1 MVNSSTP
8 FIFST
13 IGKYLFF
20 SFVGKSL
27 YEVSMVDWNIWTN
40 KIKKPLIKGLFK
52 EYLSV
57 GTEVYPSQP
66 HVRFERIIYKDAYF
80 QVRKFWMEIVVSS
93 FPPKNQRKKLPSF
106 FPRI

>member
-1 MVNSSTP
+1 MVNSNTP

-13 IGKYLFF
+13 I
-20 SFVGKSL
+20 GKSL

-66 HVRFERIIYKDAYF
+66 HVRFKGILYQDTNLKDLMAI
-80 QVRKFWMEIVVSS
+80 E
-93 FPPKNQRKKLPSF
+93 
-106 FPRI
+106 